1 MTRII
6 SISSQESA
14 VLSALSAG
22 QSLAAVA
29 RRYHTS
35 PARIATLERSAGRKL
50 ALAARLRR
58 MGFTVSEVVEDE
70 RAGTRWLRIEPP
82 RWRSAVPAARRD
94 GAGRVLGAWR
104 DAKMK
109 GRALGRSATALRPK
123 GMGSV

>member
-1 MTRII
+1 MSTK
-6 SISSQESA
+6 ESA

-58 MGFTVSEVVEDE
+58 MGFTVSEVVEDDRE
-70 RAGTRWLRIEPP
+70 TFA
-82 RWRSAVPAARRD
+82 
-94 GAGRVLGAWR
+94 GAGQRQPTGPYAGADR
-104 DAKMK
+104 YGKSDRE
-109 GRALGRSATALRPK
+109 GFR
-123 GMGSV
+123 GMDGP